1 VITFLPTIRIFGA
14 LLLDDIC
21 YVSVFHFVVIHSH
34 VYVSKQAYDPPT
46 GYDIP
51 YFRPN
56 MDETGRA
63 QVLSPPQEVII
74 NTYIME
80 YLK

>member
-1 VITFLPTIRIFGA
+1 MTYAMYLFCI
-14 LLLDDIC
+14 LL
-21 YVSVFHFVVIHSH
+21 FIHSH
-34 VYVSKQAYDPPT
+34 VYVSKQAYDP

-63 QVLSPPQEVII
+63 QVLSPPQEV
-74 NTYIME
+74 
-80 YLK
+80 

>member
-1 VITFLPTIRIFGA
+1 MTYAICIFCI
-14 LLLDDIC
+14 LFIC
-21 YVSVFHFVVIHSH
+21 SH

-56 MDETGRA
+56 MDETVRA
-63 QVLSPPQEVII
+63 QVLSPPQEVS
-74 NTYIME
+74 
-80 YLK
+80 